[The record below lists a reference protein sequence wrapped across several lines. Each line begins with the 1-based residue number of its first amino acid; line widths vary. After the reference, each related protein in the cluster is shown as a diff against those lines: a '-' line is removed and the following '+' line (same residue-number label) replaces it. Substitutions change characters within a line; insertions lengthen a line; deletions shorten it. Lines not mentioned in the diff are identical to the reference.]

1 MMDNKYF
8 LVVFENGEEWK
19 YEGVQPIPALTEAE
33 KRGTKLQ
40 CILYGNENPL
50 GEFVPEKCWDANGN
64 KDDSMLMVELLRRSA
79 NSRHPVLA
87 GMAMYA
93 MKKIREENGA

>member
-1 MMDNKYF
+1 MNEKYF

-19 YEGVQPIPALTEAE
+19 HEGVQPVPALTEAR
-33 KRGTKLQ
+33 KRGTQTK
-40 CILYGNENPL
+40 CILYGCENPL
-50 GEFVPEKCWDANGN
+50 GEFVPEKCWDANGY
-64 KDDSMLMVELLRRSA
+64 KDDSMLIVELLSRSA

-93 MKKIREENGA
+93 TKKIKEDNGA